1 MAAAC
6 FSSNDEEL
14 TRLLL
19 AGADAN
25 TVDGSGMRPLHWTAS
40 RGSLAATEA
49 LINSGAEVNARNR
62 DGWTPLHWACRA
74 RRLDVVRALLSAGA
88 DARMLTA
95 TGRSAAQMAG
105 DDAQIKQLLRAHGGA
120 AADGLI
126 SGDGAAA
133 ARLRDQAR
141 ELLGRRTMLHPNDSS
156 DVPFDA
162 ALLAIRAR
170 SPSPLLRRAPADSSV
185 SPAQWS
191 RSPAR
196 GGSPPLMRTAAAGG
210 AGWER

>member
-1 MAAAC
+1 VAAAC

-141 ELLGRRTMLHPNDSS
+141 ELLGRRTMPHPNDSS
-156 DVPFDA
+156 APFDA

-170 SPSPLLRRAPADSSV
+170 SPSPLLRRAPVDSSV
-185 SPAQWS
+185 SPAH
-191 RSPAR
+191 PAR